1 MPEASSGNK
10 YRHLT
15 LMASFVLVVAA
26 MYWAR
31 AVLIPVALAFLLAF
45 LLSPAV
51 RALQQRGLKR
61 IPAAILVV
69 TAAFLLL
76 GMLIWIVTAQL
87 SALGQNFPKYEAI
100 LHAKMT
106 GLRDSLKGTALGR
119 LLNNAGAEGARPA
132 PGAPVAPPVPKEGFR
147 GAIGAGAGGPTR
159 VIVEKERP
167 EFYWH
172 LTAALDPA
180 VHLLGSTGL
189 IVLLVILMLIHR
201 EELRNRLIRLA
212 GYGRLT
218 VTTRALDEA
227 SSRIS
232 YYLMMKSL
240 VNGCFGVV
248 IGLGLLF
255 IGLPYAFLWGFLV
268 AILRFIPSLGTWLA
282 MLAPLA
288 LALVAFDD
296 WWQMLYVLGLF
307 AVLEL
312 FTTNVVEPL
321 TYGHRIGVS
330 SVALVV
336 ALAFWTW
343 LWGPVG
349 LVLAT
354 PLTVCLAV
362 LGKYFPQLEFMN
374 VIMSDRPALE
384 ADIRYYQRLLAR
396 DQDEATDVV
405 EQYLTGRSAEKV
417 YDELLLPAL
426 SAAREARARDELS
439 EADETFMLAVTHD
452 ILEDV
457 TAPPAPL
464 VAAAAP
470 AGDGQPVPVLGYAPR
485 DPAASLALEMLGQLL
500 RVRNARLDTAP
511 PGMLLSE
518 LATRIEETHPAAVCV
533 ASLAPGGLALT
544 RSLLKRLRS
553 QFAQLKIV
561 VARLGPSEDPE
572 RERKALVAAGAD
584 LAATTLLEA
593 RDQLAQLAQLPP
605 PQVKADVAA
614 VAAAG

>member
-1 MPEASSGNK
+1 MPEAAARNK

-31 AVLIPVALAFLLAF
+31 AVLIPVALAILLAF
-45 LLSPAV
+45 LLGPPM
-51 RALQQRGLKR
+51 RALQQRGLRR
-61 IPAAILVV
+61 IPAAIVVVLV
-69 TAAFLLL
+69 AFL
-76 GMLIWIVTAQL
+76 VL
-87 SALGQNFPKYEAI
+87 SAILWIITIELTQLGQNFHKYEKT
-100 LHAKMT
+100 LHAKIERLRASIKGGVLERFLNTSET
-106 GLRDSLKGTALGR
+106 GAGTPAAIPGR
-119 LLNNAGAEGARPA
+119 KPQAA
-132 PGAPVAPPVPKEGFR
+132 VPREGF
-147 GAIGAGAGGPTR
+147 GGGLASPEANKVQR
-159 VIVEKERP
+159 VVVVAERRD
-167 EFYWH
+167 FYWQ

-240 VNGCFGVV
+240 VNGCFGIA
-248 IGLGLLF
+248 IGVGLLLV
-255 IGLPYAFLWGFLV
+255 GLPYAFLWGFLV
-268 AILRFIPSLGTWLA
+268 AVLRFIPSLGTWLA

-288 LALVAFDD
+288 LALVAFEE
-296 WWQMLYVLGLF
+296 WWPMLYVMGLF
-307 AVLEL
+307 TVLEL
-312 FTTNVVEPL
+312 FTTNVVEPW

-362 LGKYFPQLEFMN
+362 LGKYFPQLEFIN

-384 ADIRYYQRLLAR
+384 ANIRYYQRLLAR

-405 EQYLTGRSAEKV
+405 EHYLTSHALAEV
-417 YDELLLPAL
+417 YDELLLPAVT
-426 SAAREARARDELS
+426 AAREARARDELS
-439 EADETFMLAVTHD
+439 EDDLRYVLAGTRDLLADLP
-452 ILEDV
+452 I
-457 TAPPAPL
+457 PPAP
-464 VAAAAP
+464 AS
-470 AGDGQPVPVLGYAPR
+470 GDGQPAAALVLGYTLR
-485 DPAASLALEMLGQLL
+485 EESAALALEMLGQML
-500 RVRNARLDTAP
+500 RERHCQVELAP
-511 PGMLLSE
+511 LEMLLSE
-518 LATRIEETHPAAVCV
+518 LVTRIEEARPAVVCV
-533 ASLAPGGLALT
+533 VSLAPGGLALA
-544 RSLLKRLRS
+544 RSLLKRLRGH
-553 QFAQLKIV
+553 FPELKIV
-561 VARLGPSEDPE
+561 VARLGPSEDVE
-572 RERKALVAAGAD
+572 KDRKVLTNAGAD
-584 LAATTLLEA
+584 LVAFTLLEA
-593 RDQLAQLAQLPP
+593 RDQVTRLAQLPP
-605 PQVKADVAA
+605 RPQSDLIA
-614 VAAAG
+614 VAE

>member
-1 MPEASSGNK
+1 MMVEDPTRNK
-10 YRHLT
+10 FRHLT

-31 AVLIPVALAFLLAF
+31 AVLIPVALAILLAF
-45 LLSPAV
+45 LLTPAV

-69 TAAFLLL
+69 AAAFVVL
-76 GMLIWIVTAQL
+76 GAIFWILTAEL
-87 SALGQNFPKYEAI
+87 AELARDYARPGGYSDT
-100 LHAKMT
+100 LHRKIDRVRASM
-106 GLRDSLKGTALGR
+106 KGTVLER
-119 LLNNAGAEGARPA
+119 FLNPPHEAEPSTPPTGISARVGATGMGSDKA
-132 PGAPVAPPVPKEGFR
+132 
-147 GAIGAGAGGPTR
+147 TR
-159 VIVEKERP
+159 VILVTDQSDVLRQ
-167 EFYWH
+167 
-172 LTAALDPA
+172 LTGALDP
-180 VHLLGSTGL
+180 VLHLLGSTGL

-227 SSRIS
+227 SARIS
-232 YYLMMKSL
+232 YYLIMKSL
-240 VNGCFGVV
+240 VNGAFGIAIGVGLLV
-248 IGLGLLF
+248 IGM
-255 IGLPYAFLWGFLV
+255 PYAFLWGFLV
-268 AILRFIPSLGTWLA
+268 AVLRFIPSLGTWLA

-312 FTTNVVEPL
+312 AVTNVVEPL

-362 LGKYFPQLEFMN
+362 LGKYFPQLEFIN
-374 VIMSDRPALE
+374 VLMSNRPALE
-384 ADIRYYQRLLAR
+384 SDIRYYQRLLAR
-396 DQDEATDVV
+396 DQDEATEVV
-405 EQYLTGRSAEKV
+405 EQYLATGSPEMV
-417 YDELLLPAL
+417 YDDLLLPAL
-426 SAAREARARDELS
+426 VSAREARARGELS
-439 EADETFMLAVTHD
+439 EADERFMLEATHD

-457 TAPPAPL
+457 TAP
-464 VAAAAP
+464 AASLPDAGAAS
-470 AGDGQPVPVLGYAPR
+470 GDGKAPPVRVLGYALR
-485 DPAASLALEMLGQLL
+485 DEAAGLALEMLGQLL
-500 RVRNARLDTAP
+500 QGRNCRLELAP
-511 PGMLLSE
+511 PEMLLSE
-518 LATRIEETHPAAVCV
+518 LTARIDEEQPAALCV

-553 QFAQLKIV
+553 RFPELKIV
-561 VARLGPSEDPE
+561 VARLGPVEDVE
-572 RERKALVAAGAD
+572 KERKVLLAAGAS
-584 LAATTLLEA
+584 LAATTLREG
-593 RDQLAQLAQLPP
+593 RDGLAQLVHLPAMKP
-605 PQVKADVAA
+605 KVEALAE
-614 VAAAG
+614 G